1 MSSEPARK
9 PRAILLTGA
18 SGYVGGRLLRVLEAR
33 GHHIRCLARRPE
45 YLEPKVGENTEVV
58 RGDVL
63 EPDTLQGAFEGI
75 EVAYYLVHSM
85 GSSGD
90 FSDEDR
96 RAAENFASAAQG
108 AGVSRIVYL
117 GGLGHGNLS
126 PHLASRQEVGAIL
139 RDSDVPTI
147 ELRSSIVIGSGS
159 LSFELV
165 RGLVERLPIMVTP
178 RWVATPTQP
187 IAIEDVV
194 EYLVLAS
201 DLEVEGNVVFE
212 IGGPERSTYGGLMKE
227 YANQRGLRRLMIPV
241 PVLTPGLSS
250 LWLGLVTPVYSRVGR
265 KLIDSLKNET
275 IVTDESALQAFP
287 IRPRGVRE
295 AVERALANEDREFAL
310 TRWSDAL
317 SSSGETRSWGGVRF
331 GSRIVDSR
339 SVKVPVDAETAFA
352 PIRGIGGQTG
362 WYYVDWLWHLRGFL
376 DLLVGGVG
384 LRRGRRDPLSAV
396 PGDALDFWRVELFDP
411 PHRLRLLAEMKMPGR
426 GWLDLEV
433 EPTPEGSR
441 IRQTAIFDPAGLAGR
456 AYWYVLYPLH
466 ELVFHGMLRG
476 IARAAVES
484 RADDP
489 HTEPVRI
496 KIERAYGHLS

>member
-1 MSSEPARK
+1 MAGEPARERK
-9 PRAILLTGA
+9 RILLTGA
-18 SGYVGGRLLRVLEAR
+18 SGYVGGRLLRALEAR
-33 GHHIRCLARRPE
+33 GHSIRCLARRPE

-63 EPDTLQGAFEGI
+63 ESETLRDALAGVD
-75 EVAYYLVHSM
+75 VAYYLVHSM

-90 FSDEDR
+90 FSAEDR
-96 RAAENFASAAQG
+96 RAAENFARAAG
-108 AGVSRIVYL
+108 EAGVSRIVYL
-117 GGLGHGNLS
+117 GGLGQGELS
-126 PHLASRQEVGAIL
+126 AHLASRQEVGAIL
-139 RDSDVPTI
+139 RDSGVPTI

-165 RGLVERLPIMVTP
+165 RGLVERLPIMITP

-194 EYLVLAS
+194 EYLALAA
-201 DLEVEGNVVFE
+201 DLEVDGSIVFE

-227 YANQRGLRRLMIPV
+227 YARQRGLRRLMIPV

-250 LWLGLVTPVYSRVGR
+250 LWLGLITPVYSRVGR

-275 IVTDESALQAFP
+275 VVTDDAALSAFP

-295 AVERALANEDREFAL
+295 AVERALANEDREFAI

-339 SVKVPVDAETAFA
+339 FVEVPVEPEDAFA
-352 PIRGIGGQTG
+352 PIRTIGGATG
-362 WYYVDWLWHLRGFL
+362 WYFVDWLWHLRGFL

-384 LRRGRRDPLSAV
+384 LRRGRRDPASAV
-396 PGDALDFWRVELFDP
+396 PGDALDFWRVEVFDP
-411 PHRLRLLAEMKMPGR
+411 PRRLRLLAEMKMPGR

-433 EPTPEGSR
+433 EPTRGGSR
-441 IRQTAIFDPAGLAGR
+441 IRQTASFDPAGLAGR
-456 AYWYVLYPLH
+456 AYWYGLYPLH
-466 ELVFHGMLRG
+466 ELVFRGMLRG
-476 IARAAVES
+476 IAQAAAGS
-484 RADDP
+484 S
-489 HTEPVRI
+489 
-496 KIERAYGHLS
+496 GS